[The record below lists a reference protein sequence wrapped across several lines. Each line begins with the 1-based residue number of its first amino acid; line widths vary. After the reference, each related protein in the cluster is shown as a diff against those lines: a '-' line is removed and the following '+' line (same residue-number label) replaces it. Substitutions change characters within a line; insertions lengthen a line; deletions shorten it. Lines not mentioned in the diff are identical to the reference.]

1 MRRPLVYAAFGLA
14 ALLALLIASQLIVP
28 AYLEHRAENRLT
40 EHGGKAHVDIDALP
54 AARLLW
60 HDGKRI
66 QVRGERIDV
75 PLEGERGRV
84 FNDLDRFKEAD
95 VRLDRLT
102 AGPLRIARFTL
113 TRTERGDPYALAV
126 AATVTP
132 RALSDYAGRQVGGPL
147 LGLLGRLATAL
158 LPFDTS
164 PIPIQLDAVI
174 VSRHGEPQVQRVD
187 GTVAGVPADPLVAAL
202 ASAIAAR
209 L

>member
-1 MRRPLVYAAFGLA
+1 MRRPVVYAGFGLA
-14 ALLALLIASQLIVP
+14 ALLALLVASQLIVP
-28 AYLEHRAENRLT
+28 AYLEHRAESRLT

-60 HDGKRI
+60 HDGRRI
-66 QVRGERIDV
+66 EVRGERLDV

-84 FNDLDRFKEAD
+84 FDELDRFKEAD

-102 AGPLRIARFTL
+102 AGPLRIARFSL
-113 TRTERGDPYALAV
+113 TKSERDGPYALTV
-126 AATVTP
+126 ASTVTP
-132 RALSDYAGRQVGGPL
+132 RALSDYAGRQIGGPL
-147 LGLLGRLATAL
+147 VGLLGRLAAAL

-174 VSRHGEPQVQRVD
+174 VSRHGRPEVQRVD
-187 GTVAGVPADPLVAAL
+187 GTVAGFPADPLVAAL